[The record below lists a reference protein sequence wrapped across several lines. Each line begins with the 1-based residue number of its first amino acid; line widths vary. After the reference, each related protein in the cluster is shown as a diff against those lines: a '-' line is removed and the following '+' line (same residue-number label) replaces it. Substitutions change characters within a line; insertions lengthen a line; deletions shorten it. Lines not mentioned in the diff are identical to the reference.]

1 MKASIRILWLSLILA
16 GASCLALLSHAA
28 DSERPSLGG
37 RVLPES
43 SLRMTAGNVGG
54 LPHTT
59 APMAAALPSAAGNE
73 LARTISQIT
82 GVAISPLLGTS
93 AVGAWRYFQT
103 PLDRRAQLPWF
114 AQPWFW
120 MPALALVAV
129 AFAKDTMG
137 PVTPSVLKK
146 PLDVAEVLEN
156 KVSGLV
162 AAGAFVPLAV
172 GLFGALPGTEAGN
185 LSAAGL
191 AAATSSPWMN
201 TLLAPF
207 AVVAFVV
214 VWLLGHVI
222 NVLILISPFTTL
234 DTVLKLARTALLGTL
249 VGASFVDERVGMVWA
264 FVIILVGAVL
274 AGWSF
279 RLTVLGTVFVWDV
292 LSRRRRWFKP
302 DPKANWVFLARDVGE
317 TPLRTYGKLTRD
329 EQQGLQLT
337 YRPFLLGREQT
348 VTLPAGEYCL
358 GRGFIYSD
366 LLKQEG
372 DDTVRFGILPP
383 RYKGHEEALSKTYA
397 FGPPTDVGLR
407 AVWRFLQELLGLGV
421 RSEPVRSGA
430 RASG

>member
-1 MKASIRILWLSLILA
+1 MKAILRCCWLLLALA
-16 GASCLALLSHAA
+16 GGMNSVSAGALVPLPDDPGYPPLIPVEWRGA
-28 DSERPSLGG
+28 DSPPL
-37 RVLPES
+37 
-43 SLRMTAGNVGG
+43 A
-54 LPHTT
+54 T
-59 APMAAALPSAAGNE
+59 APVVAAVTPTVGNE
-73 LARTISQIT
+73 LARTISQVT
-82 GVAISPLLGTS
+82 GVAISPLLGTG
-93 AVGAWRYFQT
+93 AVGAWRYFET
-103 PLDRRAQLPWF
+103 PLDQRSRLPWF

-129 AFAKDTMG
+129 AFAKDAMG

-146 PLDVAEVLEN
+146 PLDVAEVVEN

-162 AAGAFVPLAV
+162 AAGAFVPFVV
-172 GLFGALPGTEAGN
+172 GMFGALPGTEAGN
-185 LSAAGL
+185 LSGAGL

-279 RLTVLGTVFVWDV
+279 RLTVLGTVFAWDV

-329 EQQGLQLT
+329 EQRELKLT

-348 VTLPAGEYCL
+348 VTLPAGDYCL

-372 DDTVRFGILPP
+372 DDTVRVGILPP
-383 RYKGHEEALSKTYA
+383 RYKGHEEVLSKTYA

-407 AVWRFLQELLGLGV
+407 AAWRFLQELLGFGSG
-421 RSEPVRSGA
+421 SEPVRSVA

>member
-1 MKASIRILWLSLILA
+1 MKAILRCCWLLLALAGGASSVLA
-16 GASCLALLSHAA
+16 GALVPRPDDPGYPPLIPVEWRAV
-28 DSERPSLGG
+28 DSPPL
-37 RVLPES
+37 
-43 SLRMTAGNVGG
+43 
-54 LPHTT
+54 
-59 APMAAALPSAAGNE
+59 AAAPVVAAVTPTVGNE
-73 LARTISQIT
+73 LARTISQVT
-82 GVAISPLLGTS
+82 GVAISPLLGTG
-93 AVGAWRYFQT
+93 AVGAWRYFET
-103 PLDRRAQLPWF
+103 PLDQRSRLPWF

-129 AFAKDTMG
+129 AFAKDAMG

-146 PLDVAEVLEN
+146 PLDVAEVVEN
-156 KVSGLV
+156 KISGLV
-162 AAGAFVPLAV
+162 AAGAFVPFVV
-172 GLFGALPGTEAGN
+172 GMFGALPGTEAGN
-185 LSAAGL
+185 LSGAGL

-329 EQQGLQLT
+329 EQQELKLT
-337 YRPFLLGREQT
+337 YRPFLVGREQT

-383 RYKGHEEALSKTYA
+383 RYKGHETELSKIYG

-407 AVWRFLQELLGLGV
+407 AVWRFLQELLGFGV
-421 RSEPVRSGA
+421 GTEPVRSAA

>member
-1 MKASIRILWLSLILA
+1 MKAILRCCWLLLAWVAGMNSVSA
-16 GASCLALLSHAA
+16 GALVPRPNEPGYPPLIPVESRGVEAPRSTAIPMVAA
-28 DSERPSLGG
+28 VTPT
-37 RVLPES
+37 V
-43 SLRMTAGNVGG
+43 
-54 LPHTT
+54 
-59 APMAAALPSAAGNE
+59 GNE
-73 LARTISQIT
+73 LARTISQVT
-82 GVAISPLLGTS
+82 GVAISPLLGTG
-93 AVGAWRYFQT
+93 AVGAWRYFET

-129 AFAKDTMG
+129 AFAKDAMG

-146 PLDVAEVLEN
+146 PLDVAEVVEN

-162 AAGAFVPLAV
+162 AAGAFVPFVV
-172 GLFGALPGTEAGN
+172 GMFGALPGTEAGN
-185 LSAAGL
+185 LAGAGL
-191 AAATSSPWMN
+191 AAATSSPWLN

-207 AVVAFVV
+207 AVVAFVA

-264 FVIILVGAVL
+264 LVIILVGTLL

-329 EQQGLQLT
+329 EQQALKLT
-337 YRPFLLGREQT
+337 YRPFLVGREQT

-366 LLKQEG
+366 LLRQEG
-372 DDTVRFGILPP
+372 DDTVRLGILPP
-383 RYKGHEEALSKTYA
+383 RYKGHEEAVTEIYGLK
-397 FGPPTDVGLR
+397 PPTDVGLR
-407 AVWRFLQELLGLGV
+407 AVWRFLQELLGVGGG
-421 RSEPVRSGA
+421 SEPVRTAA

>member
-1 MKASIRILWLSLILA
+1 MKATLRFGWLCWILWSGANSVLA
-16 GASCLALLSHAA
+16 ASAGISRA
-28 DSERPSLGG
+28 DNLKVPPST
-37 RVLPES
+37 E
-43 SLRMTAGNVGG
+43 VGWRD
-54 LPHTT
+54 LK
-59 APMAAALPSAAGNE
+59 ASQMAAAPVVAAVTPSVGNE
-73 LARTISQIT
+73 LAKTISQVT
-82 GVAISPLLGTS
+82 GVAISPLLGTG
-93 AVGAWRYFQT
+93 AVGAWRYFET

-129 AFAKDTMG
+129 AFAKDALG

-146 PLDVAEVLEN
+146 PLDVAEVVEN

-162 AAGAFVPLAV
+162 AAGAFVPLVV
-172 GLFGALPGTEAGN
+172 GMFGALPGTEAGN
-185 LSAAGL
+185 LSGAGL
-191 AAATSSPWMN
+191 AAATGSPIIN

-234 DTVLKLARTALLGTL
+234 DTVLKVARTALLGTL
-249 VGASFVDERVGMVWA
+249 VGASFIDERVGMVWA
-264 FVIILVGAVL
+264 LAIILVGSIL

-279 RLTVLGTVFVWDV
+279 RITVLGTVFVWDV

-302 DPKANWVFLARDVGE
+302 DPKVNWVFLARDLGE

-329 EQQGLQLT
+329 ENQNLRLT
-337 YRPFLLGREQT
+337 YRPFLVGREQT
-348 VTLPAGEYCL
+348 VTLPEGEYCV
-358 GRGFIYSD
+358 GRGFIYAD

-383 RYKGHEEALSKTYA
+383 RYKGHEDAISKIYA

-407 AVWRFLQELLGLGV
+407 AVWRFLRELLGFGGP
-421 RSEPVRSGA
+421 SEPVRGA
-430 RASG
+430 LRASG